1 MINRVLV
8 LIKDDFLNNK
18 IKINV
23 NEEKAFNI
31 VGVENEFKH
40 LILNLLNNSK
50 DAFNDN
56 EIPFNKRVI
65 DINII
70 GNTKAGIIEVIDN
83 AGGIPKEIFDTIF
96 NTNVTSK
103 KKGKGNGIGLYLSSQ
118 IARKYNG
125 VLKVEN
131 IENGAKFIYE
141 QRA

>member
-1 MINRVLV
+1 MQEE
-8 LIKDDFLNNK
+8 FL
-18 IKINV
+18 
-23 NEEKAFNI
+23 
-31 VGVENEFKH
+31 
-40 LILNLLNNSK
+40 
-50 DAFNDN
+50 
-56 EIPFNKRVI
+56 
-65 DINII
+65 
-70 GNTKAGIIEVIDN
+70 
-83 AGGIPKEIFDTIF
+83 KEIFDTIF